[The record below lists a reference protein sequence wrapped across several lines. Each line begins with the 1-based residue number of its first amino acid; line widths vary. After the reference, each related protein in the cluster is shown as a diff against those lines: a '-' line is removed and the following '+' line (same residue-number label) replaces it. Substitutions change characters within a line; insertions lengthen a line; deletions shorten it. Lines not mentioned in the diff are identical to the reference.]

1 MLEINRK
8 KVMETFAEYTSHYN
22 AKDPKIKL
30 KIDHTYRVAELS
42 ERIASWLG
50 LSQQDIELA
59 WLIGMLHDIGRFEQL
74 RRFGTFSDAQSIDHA
89 RFGVEL
95 LFQEG
100 LLNAYLPA
108 DNAQGP
114 KEISEANE
122 KATMQEGAEQDERCI
137 EDSAREIIRTAIWNH
152 SEYRIEEGL
161 DERTEMFCHI
171 IRDADKIDILKV
183 NYDVPIEDIY
193 NVTTEELRHAQVTPE
208 VMEAFFEKHAVLRSL
223 KRTPVDHIVG
233 HSALVFELVYP
244 ISYEIVQE
252 QGYLEKILAFESA
265 NEETGKQFS
274 QLQECMETHLKD
286 ILIKC

>member
-1 MLEINRK
+1 MININRK

-30 KIDHTYRVAELS
+30 KIDHTYRVAEIS
-42 ERIASWLG
+42 EKIAVWLK
-50 LSQQDIELA
+50 LPKQDIELA

-100 LLNAYLPA
+100 LLRAYLPE
-108 DNAQGP
+108 DNAQEA
-114 KEISEANE
+114 KEIF
-122 KATMQEGAEQDERCI
+122 
-137 EDSAREIIRTAIWNH
+137 RTAIWNH

-183 NYDVPIEDIY
+183 NYEVPIEDIY
-193 NVTTEELRHAQVTPE
+193 SVTTEEVRNAQVTPE
-208 VMEAFFEKHAVLRSL
+208 VMQAFFEKHAVLRSL
-223 KRTPVDHIVG
+223 KKTPVDHIVG

-244 ISYEIVQE
+244 VSFEIVQE
-252 QGYLEKILAFESA
+252 QGYLEKILAFESE
-265 NEETGKQFS
+265 NEETKKQFS
-274 QLQECMETHLKD
+274 QLQECMKEYMKEVTHNK
-286 ILIKC
+286 